1 MGEKTLKCFISY
13 SHMDKKLCERFRKYF
28 SNIARLIDTQ
38 DWYDGMIPPGGNI
51 DDEIKKQLELADVVF
66 LLVSTDYISSF
77 YCYEKELKRAIE
89 RHDANQ
95 CIVIPV
101 ILRDFVRD
109 EDYLFS
115 KLKYVPTDGKPVT
128 QFKTQNDGFVDAFT
142 AIKNLLLEFGT
153 RRHSS
158 KTRAKESSSTSIS
171 NKTTLADSTAPIT
184 EIQYKIVKSG
194 RKVDVG
200 LTQDVFC
207 EVVNCSH
214 KLAHFSTDMNTLT
227 MESLEQFR
235 SFVSKTP
242 VQLRNKL
249 YHRNFESFLFQIGGY
264 IQHHF
269 VGYDN
274 TCIHFRVKDNN
285 VYKDYFDIGYR
296 KNGLSIDPIQAQ
308 DGMIACALKNKMP
321 VIKDFNRNLHK
332 KSHPKEKIER
342 NYITFAFNTI
352 FENHNINFSM
362 CISVVGPTLPQTND
376 IFTAMSITRF
386 DETIEKYLLQ
396 YINQCAKIDSRYDIG
411 MIFKPEV

>member
-13 SHMDKKLCERFRKYF
+13 SHVDKKLCEKFRKYF

-77 YCYEKELKRAIE
+77 YCYEKELHRAIE

-142 AIKNLLLEFGT
+142 AIKNLLLEFGA
-153 RRHSS
+153 RRRSS
-158 KTRAKESSSTSIS
+158 KTRAKKSSGTSIS
-171 NKTTLADSTAPIT
+171 NITTITTHADSTVPIP
-184 EIQYKIVKSG
+184 EIHYKIVKNG

-227 MESLEQFR
+227 MAD
-235 SFVSKTP
+235 FVLTTNTDAH
-242 VQLRNKL
+242 VLL
-249 YHRNFESFLFQIGGY
+249 
-264 IQHHF
+264 
-269 VGYDN
+269 VG
-274 TCIHFRVKDNN
+274 
-285 VYKDYFDIGYR
+285 
-296 KNGLSIDPIQAQ
+296 
-308 DGMIACALKNKMP
+308 
-321 VIKDFNRNLHK
+321 
-332 KSHPKEKIER
+332 
-342 NYITFAFNTI
+342 NYGEFGTI
-352 FENHNINFSM
+352 
-362 CISVVGPTLPQTND
+362 
-376 IFTAMSITRF
+376 
-386 DETIEKYLLQ
+386 
-396 YINQCAKIDSRYDIG
+396 
-411 MIFKPEV
+411 